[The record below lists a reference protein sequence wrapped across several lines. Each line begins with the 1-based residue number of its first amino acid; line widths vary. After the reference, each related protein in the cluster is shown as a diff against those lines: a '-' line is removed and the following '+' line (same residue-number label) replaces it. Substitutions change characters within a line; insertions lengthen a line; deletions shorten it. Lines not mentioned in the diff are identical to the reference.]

1 MPDRL
6 QMLSPRSVQ
15 KVVPFLSGQTQ
26 SFSPGQ
32 IHRIKMHHE
41 ATLPRLSSR
50 MAVLARS
57 DIQFE
62 LRRFEITDMTSCLV
76 REGAEPRIMLL
87 FKADPLVGIG
97 VFEVPRVF
105 ALALT
110 DRMLGVR
117 SSGGADRELREV
129 ELALLYQAVTAALEQ
144 YFGSWGLGIQARPV
158 VVTHEVEAK
167 FLPSSSG
174 SARCFL
180 VDVEASV
187 GEVLETLRLVVPVD
201 LLNPLVEQVL
211 AVIPSADPQP
221 EEAPSPRW
229 NAAYEEISLRISAQ
243 LPPLSV
249 TPRQLLNLRVGDVLP
264 LAPDAI
270 EKVQIAIQGAP
281 RFAGKLGSSNKKAAV
296 EITNALPK
304 PQFVRS

>member
-1 MPDRL
+1 MTDRP
-6 QMLSPRSVQ
+6 QFSAPRSVQ

-41 ATLPRLSSR
+41 ATLPRLASR

-62 LRRFEITDMTSCLV
+62 LRNFEITDMVSCLV
-76 REGAEPRIMLL
+76 REEADPRIMLL

-97 VFEVPRVF
+97 VFEVPRIF

-117 SSGGADRELREV
+117 SSGGGDRDLREV
-129 ELALLYQAVTAALEQ
+129 ELALLYQAIAAALEQ
-144 YFGSWGLGIQARPV
+144 YFGSWGPGIQARPI

-167 FLPSSSG
+167 FLPTTSG

-180 VDVEASV
+180 IEFEASV
-187 GEVLETLRLVVPVD
+187 GEVLETLRLVVPID

-221 EEAPSPRW
+221 KEAPVPRW
-229 NAAYEEISLRISAQ
+229 NTAYEDVSVRVSAL

-249 TPRQLLNLRVGDVLP
+249 TPRQLLNLRVGDILP

-270 EKVQIAIQGAP
+270 ENVQIAIQGVP
-281 RFAGKLGSSNKKAAV
+281 RFAGKLGSSNKKTAV
-296 EITNALPK
+296 EILRSLPK
-304 PQFVRS
+304 LQFVRS

>member
-1 MPDRL
+1 MPDRSQL
-6 QMLSPRSVQ
+6 PIPRSVQ

-41 ATLPRLSSR
+41 AILPRLSSR

-62 LRRFEITDMTSCLV
+62 LRRFEITDMSNCLV

-97 VFEVPRVF
+97 VFEVPRAF

-117 SSGGADRELREV
+117 SSGGSDRELREV

-144 YFGSWGLGIQARPV
+144 YFGSWGMGIQPRTV

-167 FLPSSSG
+167 FLPASSG
-174 SARCFL
+174 AARCFL
-180 VDVEASV
+180 IEVEASV
-187 GEVLETLRLVVPVD
+187 GEVLETLRIVVPVD

-211 AVIPSADPQP
+211 AIIPSADPQP
-221 EEAPSPRW
+221 KEAHTPRW
-229 NAAYEEISLRISAQ
+229 NPAYGEISLRISAL
-243 LPPLSV
+243 LPPVSV

-264 LAPDAI
+264 LGADAI
-270 EKVQIAIQGAP
+270 ENVQVAIQGAP
-281 RFAGKLGSSNKKAAV
+281 RFAGKLGSSNKRTAV
-296 EITNALPK
+296 EITRALPK
-304 PQFVRS
+304 TQFVRS